1 MGKIEDSV
9 VNRVINA
16 KNPGIVCDRCS
27 CEEIT
32 EISYGLP
39 GWIIVDEPIDPRIQT
54 LIDESRIVLGGC
66 VMRNDSPKYF
76 CRKCKNKFGKVD
88 IKEY

>member
-1 MGKIEDSV
+1 MGWIEDDV

-16 KNPGIVCDRCS
+16 KPLGIVCNKCGS
-27 CEEIT
+27 EEIT

-39 GWIIVDEPIDPRIQT
+39 GWIIVDEPIDPRIQS

-66 VMRNDSPKYF
+66 VISEDSPKYF

-88 IKEY
+88 I